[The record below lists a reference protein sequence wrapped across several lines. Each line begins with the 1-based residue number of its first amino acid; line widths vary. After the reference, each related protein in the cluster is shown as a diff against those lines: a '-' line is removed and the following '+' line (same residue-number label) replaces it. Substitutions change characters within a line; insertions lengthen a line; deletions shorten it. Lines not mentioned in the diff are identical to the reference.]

1 MDFIISAS
9 RYLLPALT
17 VFIISMCV
25 STLWLGHP
33 AEKTYAYLIN
43 MASGETHEISMWETS
58 IGKGHY
64 CDVVLS
70 NTNAAS
76 SNAVITRRIDGWYI
90 HSINPKF
97 PIKVNGEKVDKKQT
111 IVNGDIISIG
121 AVSFRFEVVDDP
133 VQTESKKAQRAAK
146 KAAKKEAKAL
156 SPNHKSKSQGGAGA
170 TRRSTA
176 RIYRI
181 DNDLTRLSFNTPDET
196 GDRSFGA
203 DKTVTIGSAAKA
215 HIQLRE
221 EGVMGL
227 HGRIV
232 HYKEGWAIEKAR
244 DCEISVNGKKIAQ
257 RKLLKNGDKIT
268 IGNATVMYKQK

>member
-43 MASGETHEISMWETS
+43 MSSGETHGISMWETS

-64 CDVVLS
+64 CDVVLD

-97 PIKVNGEKVDKKQT
+97 PIKVNGEKVEKKQT

-133 VQTESKKAQRAAK
+133 VQTESKKAIRAAK
-146 KAAKKEAKAL
+146 KAAKKEAKSL
-156 SPNHKSKSQGGAGA
+156 GSDRTQGNTTS
-170 TRRSTA
+170 TRRSPA
-176 RIYRI
+176 KVYHI
-181 DNDLTRLSFNTPDET
+181 DNDLTKLSFRTPDEN
-196 GDRSFGA
+196 GSRSFSA
-203 DKTVTIGSAAKA
+203 DKTVTIGSAVKA

-227 HGRIV
+227 HSRIV

-244 DCEISVNGKKIAQ
+244 DCEIYVNGKKIAQ

-268 IGNATVMYKQK
+268 IGNATVIYKQK